1 MTFTSFVFLDLVSAL
16 QNRGLGCGIFQN
28 RMLLITVTTSFVVQ
42 LTLIYVPFM
51 QTVFQ
56 TEALRAR
63 DLSTLLV
70 LAAISFTLH
79 EMRRRWERKVYGST
93 AGVYEVGEDVA

>member
-1 MTFTSFVFLDLVSAL
+1 
-16 QNRGLGCGIFQN
+16 
-28 RMLLITVTTSFVVQ
+28 MLLITVTTSFLVQ

-51 QTVFQ
+51 QAVFQ

-70 LAAISFTLH
+70 LAAASFTLH
-79 EMRRRWERKVYGST
+79 EMRRRWERKAYGST
-93 AGVYEVGEDVA
+93 AGAYEVGENMA